1 MSRSAILVRC
11 CVATLLG
18 AAFVASPA
26 GAALPQRTF
35 VASTGVDTNPCSITL
50 PCRSFATAIGKT
62 NFAGEVIVLDS
73 AGYGPVTITQSV
85 AIIAPEGVYAGISV
99 PVAMSAIV
107 VNGSGIL
114 VKLAGLTINGQGG
127 QNGIQFLQGDRL
139 VVERCTVVGM
149 ADVGLVDSASSSQL
163 YVADSTFRN
172 SGNGGIDISAGTA
185 TIDRVHLENNGDDGV
200 HVTGPPF
207 ATVDVLVRDSVA
219 STNGADGFAVAGNT
233 SSHARLTV
241 ERSAA
246 FQNALH
252 GFAATSGGATSVQ
265 VFVTD
270 SKAFENVQNGVFA
283 TGAGATAVVTGS
295 TLARNVQYGMAQASS
310 SAVLTL
316 QNNTVEQNS
325 LGATLGTISKVS
337 VQ

>member
-1 MSRSAILVRC
+1 MPRSAVLVRC
-11 CVATLLG
+11 R
-18 AAFVASPA
+18 VASPLAALLVAFSA

-35 VASTGVDTNPCSITL
+35 VASNGVDTNPCSVTQ
-50 PCRSFATAIGKT
+50 PCRSFATAISKT
-62 NFAGEVIVLDS
+62 NPTGEVIVLDS

-85 AIIAPEGVYAGISV
+85 AIIAPQGVYAGISV
-99 PVAMSAIV
+99 PAAQSGIV

-114 VKLAGLTINGQGG
+114 VKLSGLTINGQGG
-127 QNGIQFLQGDRL
+127 VNGIQFLDGSRL

-163 YVADSTFRN
+163 YVTDSTFRD
-172 SGNGGIDISAGTA
+172 SGNGGIDISAGAA

-200 HVTGPPF
+200 HVTGPPG

-219 STNGADGFAVAGNT
+219 STNGGAGFAVTGNT
-233 SSHARLTV
+233 SSHARLSI
-241 ERSAA
+241 ERSTA
-246 FQNALH
+246 FQNTVH
-252 GFAATSGGATSVQ
+252 GFFGTSSGATSVQ

-270 SKAFENVQNGVFA
+270 SKAIENAQDGVLA

-295 TLARNVQYGMAQASS
+295 TLARNVHYGMEQASS
-310 SAVLTL
+310 AALVTL
-316 QNNTVEQNS
+316 QNNTVELNS
-325 LGATLGTISKVS
+325 LGATLGTITKVS

>member
-11 CVATLLG
+11 SVATLFG
-18 AAFVASPA
+18 AVFVASQV

-35 VASTGVDTNPCSITL
+35 VASNGVDTNPCSITL
-50 PCRSFATAIGKT
+50 PCRSFATAISKT
-62 NFAGEVIVLDS
+62 NPTGEVIVLDS

-85 AIIAPEGVYAGISV
+85 AIIAPQGVYAGISV
-99 PVAMSAIV
+99 PTLMSGIV

-114 VKLAGLTINGQGG
+114 VKLSGLTINGQGG
-127 QNGIQFLQGDRL
+127 QSGIQFLQGDRL

-149 ADVGLVDSASSSQL
+149 TDVGLADSASSSQL
-163 YVADSTFRN
+163 YVADSTFRY

-185 TIDRVHLENNGDDGV
+185 TIDRAHLENNGDDGV

-219 STNGADGFAVAGNT
+219 SNNGGAGFAVTGNT

-241 ERSAA
+241 ERSTA
-246 FQNALH
+246 FQNTVH
-252 GFAATSGGATSVQ
+252 GFFGTSSGATSVQ

-270 SKAFENVQNGVFA
+270 SKALENLQNGVFA

-295 TLARNVQYGMAQASS
+295 TLARNIQYGMVQASS

-316 QNNTVEQNS
+316 QNNTVEQNG
-325 LGATLGTISKVS
+325 LNATSGTINKVS
-337 VQ
+337 LQ